1 MQVLD
6 EVNGES
12 VRQFA
17 DKFIQLHAMVNTD
30 MLNIYNV
37 LCEPYYDY
45 LSQIFNPVTNPDHLD
60 WIHTFISNAKAFLSG
75 ACHGLDKKYLQ
86 RCLSEFG
93 WRANRRK
100 FEGQWF
106 RPLLYTCS
114 LNPPATHNQLV
125 RSEVLGHY
133 N

>member
-37 LCEPYYDY
+37 FGEPDYDH
-45 LSQIFNPVTNPDHLD
+45 LSQIFNPVTNPDPRLDSHL
-60 WIHTFISNAKAFLSG
+60 H
-75 ACHGLDKKYLQ
+75 LQ
-86 RCLSEFG
+86 RQSLPRRRLPRPGQKVPSALS
-93 WRANRRK
+93 
-100 FEGQWF
+100 Q
-106 RPLLYTCS
+106 
-114 LNPPATHNQLV
+114 
-125 RSEVLGHY
+125 
-133 N
+133 